1 MGILMI
7 LCMSLMVK
15 PGMKMV
21 AKLKG
26 DENQKL
32 TIVVDAGH
40 GGKDPGKVGING
52 ALEKD
57 INLSIARKLK
67 ACFEEEDI
75 EVVLT
80 RKDDQGLYHEDTRN
94 KKVEDMQNRC
104 KIINETKPNI
114 TISLHQ
120 NSYHEQSVCGPQVFF
135 HGQSKEGEEL
145 AHVIQDALIRDL
157 KPLKERSAKAN
168 ESYYLLTKTGV
179 PTVIIECGFLS
190 NKQEAELLVSDDYQE
205 KMAAAICSGVIEYL
219 DSK

>member
-15 PGMKMV
+15 PGMKIV

-26 DENQKL
+26 EESQKL

-40 GGKDPGKVGING
+40 GGKDPGKVGVNG

-80 RKDDQGLYHEDTRN
+80 RKDDMGLYQENTRN

-104 KIINETKPNI
+104 KIINKTKPAI

-120 NSYHEQSVCGPQVFF
+120 NSYQEPSVCGPQVFF

-145 AHVIQDALIRDL
+145 ANVIQDTLIHEL
-157 KPLKERSAKAN
+157 KPSKERSAKAN

-179 PTVIIECGFLS
+179 PTVIVECGFLS
-190 NKQEAELLVSDDYQE
+190 NKQEADLLIAEDYQQ
-205 KMAAAICSGVIEYL
+205 KMAAAICLGVMEYL